1 MNERSVLGIVV
12 YQNSK
17 QVQVHACALAWAGG
31 GGGEVI
37 IVPNNH
43 NTNNMAPQNISVP
56 SLHIWGGSLTVLY
69 IHCTCTYCI

>member
-31 GGGEVI
+31 GGG
-37 IVPNNH
+37 
-43 NTNNMAPQNISVP
+43 
-56 SLHIWGGSLTVLY
+56 GGEGGGYRSAK
-69 IHCTCTYCI
+69 